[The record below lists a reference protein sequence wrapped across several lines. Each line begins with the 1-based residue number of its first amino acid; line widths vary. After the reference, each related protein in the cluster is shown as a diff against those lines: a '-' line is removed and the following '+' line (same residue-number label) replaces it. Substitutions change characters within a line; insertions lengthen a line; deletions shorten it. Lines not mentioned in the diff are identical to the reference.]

1 MSEATGKVEKAM
13 PAARKSNKSKRR
25 KSETVAEKM
34 LSLLARSADGV
45 FAVDADQQVISWSSA
60 AEELTG
66 QRARDVIG
74 KPCYEVVAGADYQGQ
89 IFCRRNCPTIRS
101 ARRGQ
106 SVPNFDLACNRNGEE
121 TWLNVTIIPVPSSEM
136 GEAMAIHLIRDVSQR
151 RRAERL
157 AQAAIDTVS
166 HYTSGSP
173 GANAEAG
180 PYPPPGPSLT
190 VREIE
195 VLRLLTRGLPT
206 RLLAEEL
213 GLSQATIRNHIQ
225 RLLPKL
231 GVHSR
236 LEAVAYAARHGL
248 I

>member
-1 MSEATGKVEKAM
+1 MSEIIRNVDEDST
-13 PAARKSNKSKRR
+13 AARKTKKPGRR
-25 KSETVAEKM
+25 KSETGAQKLLRL
-34 LSLLARSADGV
+34 LSRSADGV
-45 FAVDADQQVISWSSA
+45 FAVDAEQHVISWSAA

-66 QRARDVIG
+66 QAASDVIG
-74 KPCYEVVAGADYQGQ
+74 RPCYEIVAGTDYQGQ

-106 SVPNFDLACNRNGEE
+106 AVPNFDLACRRDGEE
-121 TWLNVTIIPVPSSEM
+121 TWLNVSIIPVPNSEM
-136 GEAMAIHLIRDVSQR
+136 GEAMAIHLIRDVTQR

-157 AQAAIDTVS
+157 AAAAIDTVS
-166 HYTSGSP
+166 KYTSDSRE
-173 GANAEAG
+173 ATTAAG
-180 PYPPPGPSLT
+180 PYPVPGPALT
-190 VREIE
+190 AREIE

-206 RLLAEEL
+206 NQLAEEL
-213 GLSQATIRNHIQ
+213 GLSQSTVRNHIQ

-236 LEAVAYAARHGL
+236 LEAVVYAARHGL

>member
-1 MSEATGKVEKAM
+1 MSETDRSAQQSLPT
-13 PAARKSNKSKRR
+13 ARKTNKSTRR
-25 KSETVAEKM
+25 KNESVAEKM
-34 LSLLARSADGV
+34 LTLLARSADGV
-45 FAVDADQQVISWSSA
+45 FAVDSDQQVISWSSA

-66 QRARDVIG
+66 QRAEDVIG
-74 KPCYEVVAGADYQGQ
+74 KPCYEIVAGTDYQGQ

-106 SVPNFDLACNRNGEE
+106 AVPNFDLACNRNGEE
-121 TWLNVTIIPVPSSEM
+121 TWLNVSIIPVPSSDM

-157 AQAAIDTVS
+157 AQSAIDTVNQ
-166 HYTSGSP
+166 YTSGSP
-173 GANAEAG
+173 NANAIAH
-180 PYPPPGPSLT
+180 PHPVPGPALT
-190 VREIE
+190 AREIE
-195 VLRLLTRGLPT
+195 VLRLLTKGLPT
-206 RLLAEEL
+206 KLLADEL
-213 GLSQATIRNHIQ
+213 GLSPATVRNHIQ